1 MPVLHVSNETAV
13 FPADSGDSNI
23 LYILEVGSNGDSKN
37 VYITSVNSSSNTVQW
52 TVHDRLNGTTE
63 ETALRYDISSEHACI
78 AWVSTNEREG
88 LVIELYNFK
97 AEEEH
102 INKASLFM

>member
-1 MPVLHVSNETAV
+1 MPVLHVSIDTAV
-13 FPADSGDSNI
+13 FPADSGDSKI
-23 LYILEVGSNGDSKN
+23 LYILEVGSNGDSKA
-37 VYITSVNSSSNTVQW
+37 VYIISVNSSSNTVQW
-52 TVHDRLNGTTE
+52 TIHDRLNATTE

-78 AWVSTNEREG
+78 AWVSSKEREG
-88 LVIELYNFK
+88 LVIELYNIK